1 MTRKCGTCSFGKY
14 VDSNHVECHGNPPQV
29 ILMPGPPDL
38 AGQPRMMAQKLRPQM
53 DNGEQ
58 GCHLWG
64 AKTAGSA
71 GEAIAR
77 RLEEI
82 PRPVRG
88 GGVVIR

>member
-38 AGQPRMMAQKLRPQM
+38 AGNPRMMAQKLRPQM

-58 GCHLWG
+58 ACSLWETKADG
-64 AKTAGSA
+64 EVERALSQIIPQPLRGS
-71 GEAIAR
+71 
-77 RLEEI
+77 
-82 PRPVRG
+82 
-88 GGVVIR
+88 GVVIR